1 MKLRILIKKTYKLD
15 IINILFYF
23 VIVRSISMVKSW
35 KRLMKLTD
43 GKKFYITRITIPE
56 EDITLSGTFEPSPLG
71 QLDESEQLFV
81 AAFIQTHGSI
91 KQMEKI
97 FSISYPT
104 VKNRLNRIGE
114 KLNLIDI
121 KPLGEPS
128 SSVIEKLEKGE
139 IDVDQALRELG
150 S

>member
-1 MKLRILIKKTYKLD
+1 
-15 IINILFYF
+15 
-23 VIVRSISMVKSW
+23 MVKSW